1 MMSDIHI
8 CPTCNA
14 RAKKVRTADSQ
25 DYQLKAVQDDDAF
38 AKINQ
43 LKQMLEKEKSRNAAL
58 KEKIASLQA

>member
-1 MMSDIHI
+1 MSDIHI

-14 RAKKVRTADSQ
+14 RAKKVRTGDSQ

-43 LKQMLEKEKSRNAAL
+43 LKQMLEKEKNRNAAL
-58 KEKIASLQA
+58 KEKLAALQA